1 MFYLIIK
8 IIYYFIHI
16 CIHMN
21 TINKDLEKYNTSELI
36 MENIKEFSI
45 NDLGLYFNSFVIT
58 RNIAIKNN
66 DLDKARLEQSKI
78 SALFADGRLDELF
91 MENEF
96 GFSRIGDIEQ
106 IIRDREVICPLI
118 LKDNK

>member
-1 MFYLIIK
+1 
-8 IIYYFIHI
+8 
-16 CIHMN
+16 MN

-36 MENIKEFSI
+36 IENIKEFSI

-58 RNIAIKNN
+58 RNLAIKNN

-96 GFSRIGDIEQ
+96 GYSRIGDIEQ

-118 LKDNK
+118 LKENK